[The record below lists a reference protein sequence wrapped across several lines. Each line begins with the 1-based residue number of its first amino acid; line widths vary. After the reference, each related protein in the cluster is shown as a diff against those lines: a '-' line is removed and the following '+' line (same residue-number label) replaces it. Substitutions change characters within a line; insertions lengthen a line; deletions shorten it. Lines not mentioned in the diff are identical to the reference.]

1 MKAGLSARRWVAA
14 FLIAMAAAHA
24 VVAWKERPQIARGY
38 GDFSS
43 LYTSGLM
50 VRCGLGHRLY
60 DRREQWRLQQ
70 GLFPEVAIR
79 RGPIPFMRPP
89 FEALFLAGFS
99 YFAYT
104 TALAIW
110 SAVKLAL
117 LWLTLWILKRSAPL
131 LSVYP
136 VWAET
141 ILCLG
146 LFPMFLDFYQGQDA
160 VLLLFLVALAFR
172 SLTLERDGMAG
183 LYLGLAL
190 FKFHLTLPLVM
201 ILVLAGRR
209 RVLAGF
215 VPTALAL
222 MGVSCAIAGPSVLY
236 LYPAYLLKL
245 NHDAGAGMVTAQS
258 MPNLRGL
265 LTTWVGSAP
274 YPGPIHWAL
283 LPAALAAMGY
293 TAWAWKRKSKAGM
306 AALVPGFSLALA
318 ATLLTSYYAYCYDM
332 TLLIVPL
339 LLVGGGFLA
348 RGEMSP
354 STRKLLSAAA
364 LLLICTPLYWA
375 LSLRLNLLCLPML
388 LLAAGLILALKATVP
403 ATS

>member
-1 MKAGLSARRWVAA
+1 MRRLVAA

-50 VRCGLGHRLY
+50 VRSGMGHQLY

-70 GLFPEVAIR
+70 ELFPEVAIR

-99 YFAYT
+99 YFAYP

-110 SAVKLAL
+110 SAVNLAL
-117 LWLTLWILKRSAPL
+117 LGLTLWILKRSAPV

-146 LFPMFLDFYQGQDA
+146 LFPVFLDLYQGQDA
-160 VLLLFLVALAFR
+160 ILLLFLVVLAFR
-172 SLTLERDGMAG
+172 ALTLERDGVAG

-190 FKFHLTLPLVM
+190 FKFHLTLPIVIM
-201 ILVLAGRR
+201 LVLAGRR
-209 RVLAGF
+209 RVLAGL
-215 VPTALAL
+215 VPTAVVL
-222 MGVSCAIAGPSVLY
+222 MAVSCAIAGPSVLY

-258 MPNLRGL
+258 MPNLRGI

-293 TAWAWKRKSKAGM
+293 TGWAWKRGM
-306 AALVPGFSLALA
+306 KTGLAALVPGFSLALTA
-318 ATLLTSYYAYCYDM
+318 AILTSYYAYCYDM

-339 LLVGGGFLA
+339 LLVGGGLPA
-348 RGEMSP
+348 SANMSTQ
-354 STRKLLSAAA
+354 TRRVLNAAA

-375 LSLRLNLLCLPML
+375 LAVRLNLLFLPML
-388 LLAAGLILALKATVP
+388 LLAAGLILELKQSAP
-403 ATS
+403 APA